1 MPTYCYTN
9 EATGH
14 TIERFFSMH
23 EDKPAEI
30 VLTDYDGDENPVDVV
45 YRRNYAAE
53 TKALQTE
60 TNPGWPMAP
69 CTASGV
75 QPWQAQELR
84 DHLKKSGV
92 PTEVTSQG
100 DPIYTSRSHRKAAL
114 KARNMHD
121 RADFV

>member
-14 TIERFFSMH
+14 TIERFFGMH
-23 EDKPAEI
+23 EDKPKEI
-30 VLTDYDGDENPVDVV
+30 VVADCDGV
-45 YRRNYAAE
+45 YRRDYSAE

-60 TNPGWPMAP
+60 SCPGWPMAP

-75 QPWQAQELR
+75 QPYQAQELR

-100 DPIYTSRSHRKAAL
+100 DPIYRSKAHRTAAL
-114 KARNMHD
+114 KARQMHD
-121 RADFV
+121 RASFD